1 MITKRLSYIILIVL
15 FASVQVCRAQ
25 LVSVKTNVL
34 QDVLL
39 VPNLDFSV
47 TLGNR
52 SAVGLSVFGAQK
64 VFGQQVKLFGL
75 KPEFRYWIS
84 GRAHTGYFVAASF
97 AGVSYDIK
105 WNSEFYKGDALGGG
119 IVFGY
124 DFYLSKHFT
133 LDLHG
138 GCGAFYYRHDYH
150 LEGDKLRNETF
161 REHGVV
167 ILPYDLGV
175 SLIYI
180 FK

>member
-1 MITKRLSYIILIVL
+1 MTKRLYSIILIA
-15 FASVQVCRAQ
+15 FFTSVQVCRAQ

-34 QDVLL
+34 QDVLF

-47 TLGNR
+47 TVSNKT
-52 SAVGLSVFGAQK
+52 AVGISVFGSQK
-64 VFGQQVKLFGL
+64 VLGQQVKLLGI
-75 KPEFRYWIS
+75 KPEFRYWLS

-97 AGVSYDIK
+97 TGLSYDIK
-105 WNSEFYKGDALGGG
+105 WNSEFYKGDAFGGG

-124 DFYLSKHFT
+124 DIYLSKHFT

-150 LEGDKLRNETF
+150 IEGDKILVENF

-175 SLIYI
+175 SIIYI